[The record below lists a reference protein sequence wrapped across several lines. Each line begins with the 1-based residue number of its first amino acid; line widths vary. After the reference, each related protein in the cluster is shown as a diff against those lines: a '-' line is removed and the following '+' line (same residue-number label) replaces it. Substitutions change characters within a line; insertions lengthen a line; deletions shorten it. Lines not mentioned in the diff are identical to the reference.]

1 MSVYRRPGQKDYS
14 YDFRHRG
21 HRFSGSTGCASRR
34 EAEKVE
40 ERLKAEARASIAER
54 NAPLTFGAAS
64 TLYWQEIGQ
73 YAATAGE
80 TERHLAWLQQ
90 HIGKATPIAAID
102 DRMLARIIA
111 IRRGERVPQQGKRQ
125 AGKRRQLAEARL
137 ISNATVNRTV
147 LEPLR
152 AILLRAAQVWD
163 QRVGK
168 ISWKAH
174 RLAVRPERVRE
185 ASPDEET
192 ALKGAM
198 REDYEPALTFALLT
212 GCRRAEIVGLAWTD
226 VDFFN
231 RRFVVTGKGDR
242 SRAIPMTEEIHALLW
257 SLKDDHPTAVF
268 SYVCRRPG
276 QGSVRGQVKGRR
288 YPITIAGFKT
298 AWRRARAKA
307 GISNF
312 RFHDARHTAGT
323 RLLRHTGNLRL
334 AQRLLGHADI
344 KTTTRYAHAAEEDL
358 RAGLEA
364 VASAQKRG
372 GAAETPTEIPTDAP
386 RAKRKPL
393 TKKE

>member
-21 HRFSGSTGCASRR
+21 NRFSGSTGATSRR

-40 ERLKAEARASIAER
+40 ERLKAAARATTAER
-54 NAPLTFGAAS
+54 NAPLSFAAAS

-73 YAATAGE
+73 YASTAGE
-80 TERHLAWLQQ
+80 TERHLAWLQK

-102 DRMLARIIA
+102 DRLLARIIA
-111 IRRGERVPQQGKRQ
+111 IRRGERVPQQGRKQGRKPGSKH
-125 AGKRRQLAEARL
+125 GKQDRL
-137 ISNATVNRTV
+137 VSNATVNRTV

-163 QRVGK
+163 QQTGK
-168 ISWKAH
+168 INWKAH
-174 RLAVRPERVRE
+174 RLAVKPERVRE
-185 ASPDEET
+185 ATPAEEAGLKT
-192 ALKGAM
+192 AI
-198 REDYEPALTFALLT
+198 RDDYVPALAFALLT

-231 RRFVVTGKGDR
+231 RRFTVTGKGDR
-242 SRAIPMTEEIHALLW
+242 SRSIPMTGEVYDLLW
-257 SLKDDHPTAVF
+257 SLKDHHPVAVF
-268 SYVCRRPG
+268 TYVCRRPG
-276 QGSVRGQVKGRR
+276 SGRGQVKGQR

-298 AWRRARAKA
+298 AWRRGRARA
-307 GISNF
+307 GIADF
-312 RFHDARHTAGT
+312 RFHDTRHTAGT

-334 AQRLLGHADI
+334 AQKLLGHADI
-344 KTTTRYAHAAEEDL
+344 ATTTRYAHAAEADL

-364 VASAQKRG
+364 VATAHKPATES
-372 GAAETPTEIPTDAP
+372 PTETATGAPTA
-386 RAKRKPL
+386 RRKPL